1 MTPQEFKTRYLEGIK
16 ESFKAASDEVRAE
29 LEQRFNE
36 FITFPPEMLERF
48 SLSPADRDFLSQ
60 VGLPKEAAPALNFR
74 NMYEL
79 QPEFE
84 THPLFEDSF
93 VLGGSGGQRLLAIDL
108 ESAEIVCYEISEG
121 GLQTLFVNESLEK
134 FAECLCLFQEYRD
147 KNEMDA
153 CFDAM
158 CRIDPKLVKYGSF
171 WAEETQ
177 GFFDNVLESLN
188 EAARK
193 ANQ

>member
-1 MTPQEFKTRYLEGIK
+1 MTPQEFKTRYLEGIR
-16 ESFKAASDEVRAE
+16 EGFKGAPDETRAN
-29 LEQRFNE
+29 LEERFSA
-36 FITFPPEMLERF
+36 FITFAPELLERF

-60 VGLPKEAAPALNFR
+60 VGLPKAAAPALNFQ

-93 VLGGSGGQRLLAIDL
+93 LLGGDGRRRLLAIDL
-108 ESAEIVCYEISEG
+108 ESAEIVCFEISEG
-121 GLQTLFVNESLEK
+121 DVQILFVNESLEK
-134 FAECLCLFQEYRD
+134 FAECLCLFQEHRD
-147 KNEMDA
+147 RNEMDV
-153 CFDAM
+153 CFEAM
-158 CRIDPKLVKYGSF
+158 CRVDAKLEEYGSF
-171 WAEETQ
+171 WAEETEN
-177 GFFDNVLESLN
+177 FFDNVLERLN